1 MLMMQLASAIYNRM
15 QDDMSKEIYI
25 NRFAYNITNDYK
37 YIRKIFDC
45 LDITSILLD
54 KLRKKGN

>member
-1 MLMMQLASAIYNRM
+1 MMQLASAIYNRM